1 MKIVIIGP
9 AYPFRGG
16 IADTNEALCRT
27 LQQKGHETRI
37 VTFTLQYPELFFPG
51 KTQYSA
57 DPRPENLRI
66 EERINSV
73 NPLTWIQTA
82 RHINQIAPDLLII
95 RYWIPFLSPCLGTIA
110 HLVKKRTRIVGMT
123 DNIIPHEKRTGDKW
137 LTQYFL
143 KACHG
148 FITLSSTVKEEL
160 ESFTRKPSVYF
171 PHPIN
176 DNLGEQ
182 IGQHEARDHLNLDRE
197 KKYILFFGIVRKYK
211 GLDLLLKA
219 LGEDK
224 LKKEGIKLL
233 IVGEFYEKTS
243 VYNELIDTL
252 GLSEQVIII
261 NKFIPSAHIRYYFC
275 ASDLVAQTYHTASQ
289 SGITQIAYHFEKP
302 MLVTNVG
309 GLSEMVPHKKVGY
322 VVEKNPSAISEAISD
337 FFDNNR
343 SDEFAPH
350 IREEKKKY
358 SWDAFIEELI
368 GLYKRL

>member
-16 IADTNEALCRT
+16 IADTNEALCRN
-27 LQQKGHETRI
+27 LQRKGHETMI
-37 VTFTLQYPELFFPG
+37 FTFNLQYPELLFPG

-57 DPRPENLRI
+57 DPRPEYLRI
-66 EERINSV
+66 EELISSV
-73 NPLTWIQTA
+73 NPLSWFQTA
-82 RHINQIAPDLLII
+82 RRINQIAPDLLII
-95 RYWIPFLSPCLGTIA
+95 RYWIPFMAPCLGTIA
-110 HLVKKRTRIVGMT
+110 RLVKKRTRIIGMT
-123 DNIIPHEKRTGDKW
+123 DNVIPHEKRTGDKW

-160 ESFTRKPSVYF
+160 ESFTRKPSVFF

-182 IGQHEARDHLNLDRE
+182 IDKYEARDYLKLDRE
-197 KKYILFFGIVRKYK
+197 GRYILFFGIVRKYK
-211 GLDLLLKA
+211 GLDLLLNA
-219 LGEDK
+219 LGKNK
-224 LKKEGIKLL
+224 LKETGVKLL
-233 IVGEFYEKTS
+233 IVGEFYEKPS
-243 VYNELIDTL
+243 VYNELINKL

-322 VVEKNPSAISEAISD
+322 VVEKNPDAISEAIYD
-337 FFDNNR
+337 FFSNNKAG
-343 SDEFAPH
+343 DFAPY
-350 IREEKKKY
+350 IREEKKTY
-358 SWDAFIEELI
+358 TWDAFTDELI
-368 GLYKRL
+368 GLYKRI